1 METMKRIFIL
11 LGSLD
16 RRIIFL
22 IVGLSVLI
30 PLLKPEWVSLP
41 IRPRPESQIVF
52 NEINKL
58 NEGDKILLSF
68 DYGPST
74 KPEIHPMSIAIL
86 KHLFA
91 KNIQVY
97 GFALWPDGNFMSTE
111 AFSEVSHDYG
121 KEYGVDYVNLGY
133 KPGSEAVVKG
143 IAADIRALYTVD
155 LKGTSINDIPMMKD
169 VINVENFDFVFSLS
183 AGFPGSTE
191 WVQYACDPK
200 NIPLSTGVTSIQV
213 TDILPY
219 VENGQIRGIL
229 AGMPGAAEY
238 ESLVEVELKEMELSV
253 KPGKASGMMAAQSI
267 AHVVIVLFI
276 IFGNITYYITRKNKG
291 KDKI

>member
-1 METMKRIFIL
+1 MDIIKKIFIL

-30 PLLKPEWVSLP
+30 PLLKPEWVNLP
-41 IRPRPESQIVF
+41 IRPRPESQVVF

-58 NEGDKILLSF
+58 NEGDKVLLSF
-68 DYGPST
+68 EYGPST
-74 KPEIHPMSIAIL
+74 KPEIHPMSIAVL
-86 KHLFA
+86 KHLYA

-121 KEYGVDYVNLGY
+121 KKYGIDYVNLGY
-133 KPGSEAVVKG
+133 KPGAEAVVKG
-143 IAADIRALYTVD
+143 IASDIRAQYTVD
-155 LKGTSINDIPMMKD
+155 LKGTPIDDIPMMKD
-169 VINVENFDFVFSLS
+169 VVNIENFDFVFSLS

-238 ESLVEVELKEMELSV
+238 ESLVETELKKMELSV

-267 AHVVIVLFI
+267 AHVIIVLFI
-276 IFGNITYYITRKNKG
+276 IFGNITYYITRKKKGENKV
-291 KDKI
+291 

>member
-1 METMKRIFIL
+1 METIERIFIL

-30 PLLKPEWVSLP
+30 PLLKPEWINIP

-52 NEINKL
+52 DELNKL
-58 NEGDKILLSF
+58 NEGDKVLLSF
-68 DYGPST
+68 EYGPST

-86 KHLFA
+86 KHLYA

-111 AFSEVSHDYG
+111 VFSEVSDDFGKKYG
-121 KEYGVDYVNLGY
+121 IDYVNLGY
-133 KPGSEAVVKG
+133 KPGNEAVVKG

-155 LKGTSINDIPMMKD
+155 LKGTPISDIPMMND
-169 VINVENFDFVFSLS
+169 VINIEDFDFVFSLS
-183 AGFPGSTE
+183 AGYPGSKE
-191 WVQYACDPK
+191 WVQYATDPK
-200 NIPLSTGVTSIQV
+200 NIPMSTGGTSIQV
-213 TDILPY
+213 TDLLPY
-219 VENGQIRGIL
+219 VQNGQIRGIL

-238 ESLVEVELKEMELSV
+238 ESLVEAELQKMDITV
-253 KPGKASGMMAAQSI
+253 KPGKATGMMAAQSI

-276 IFGNITYYITRKNKG
+276 IFGNITYFITRNKNRKG
-291 KDKI
+291 

>member
-1 METMKRIFIL
+1 METMKKIFIL

-16 RRIIFL
+16 RRIIFI

-30 PLLKPEWVSLP
+30 PLLKPEWVDLP

-58 NEGDKILLSF
+58 NEGDKMLLSF
-68 DYGPST
+68 EYGPST

-121 KEYGVDYVNLGY
+121 KEYGIDYVNLGY
-133 KPGSEAVVKG
+133 KPGAEAVVKG

-155 LKGTSINDIPMMKD
+155 LKGTSINDIPMMQD
-169 VINVENFDFVFSLS
+169 VVNVENFDFVFSLS

-238 ESLVEVELKEMELSV
+238 ESLVEVELKEMELFV
-253 KPGKASGMMAAQSI
+253 KPGKASSMMAAQSI
-267 AHVVIVLFI
+267 AHVVMVLFI
-276 IFGNITYYITRKNKG
+276 IFGNITYYITRKNQG

>member
-1 METMKRIFIL
+1 MDIIKKIFIL

-30 PLLKPEWVSLP
+30 PLLKPEWVNLP
-41 IRPRPESQIVF
+41 IRPRPESQVVF

-58 NEGDKILLSF
+58 NEGDKVLLSF
-68 DYGPST
+68 EYGPST
-74 KPEIHPMSIAIL
+74 KPEIHPMSIAVL
-86 KHLFA
+86 KHLYA

-121 KEYGVDYVNLGY
+121 KKYGIDYVNLGY
-133 KPGSEAVVKG
+133 KPGAEAVVKG
-143 IAADIRALYTVD
+143 IASDIRAQYTVD
-155 LKGTSINDIPMMKD
+155 LKGTPIDDIPMMKD
-169 VINVENFDFVFSLS
+169 VVNIENFDFVFSLS

-238 ESLVEVELKEMELSV
+238 ESLVETELKEMGLSV
-253 KPGKASGMMAAQSI
+253 KPGKASSMMAAQSI
-267 AHVVIVLFI
+267 AHVIIVLFI

-291 KDKI
+291 EDKI

>member
-121 KEYGVDYVNLGY
+121 KEYGIDYVNLGY
-133 KPGSEAVVKG
+133 KPGAEAVVKG

-155 LKGTSINDIPMMKD
+155 LKGTSIDDIPMMKD
-169 VINVENFDFVFSLS
+169 VVNVENFDFVFSLS

-238 ESLVEVELKEMELSV
+238 ESLVEVELKEMELSI
-253 KPGKASGMMAAQSI
+253 KPGKASSMMAAQSI
-267 AHVVIVLFI
+267 AHVIIVLFI

-291 KDKI
+291 EGRI

>member
-1 METMKRIFIL
+1 MKHIKKIFIL

-30 PLLKPEWVSLP
+30 PLLKPDWVSLP
-41 IRPRPESQIVF
+41 IRPTPESQRVF
-52 NEINKL
+52 DEINKL
-58 NEGDKILLSF
+58 KQGDKVLLSF
-68 DYGPST
+68 EYSPST
-74 KPEIHPMSIAIL
+74 KPEIHPMAIALL
-86 KHLFA
+86 KHMYA
-91 KNIQVY
+91 KNIKVY

-111 AFSEVSHDYG
+111 AFSEVSDDYE
-121 KEYGVDYVNLGY
+121 KVYGLDYVNLGY

-143 IAADIRALYTVD
+143 IASDIRTLYTID
-155 LKGTSINDIPMMKD
+155 LHGTPINDIPMMEN
-169 VINVENFDFVFSLS
+169 VINIKDFDFVFSLS
-183 AGFPGSTE
+183 AGFPGSKE
-191 WVQYACDPK
+191 WVQYATDPEQ
-200 NIPLSTGVTSIQV
+200 IPISTGCTSIQV

-219 VENGQIRGIL
+219 VENEQIRGIL

-238 ESLVEVELKEMELSV
+238 ESLVETELKKMNISA
-253 KPGKASGMMAAQSI
+253 KPGTASGMMAAQSI

-276 IFGNITYYITRKNKG
+276 IFGNITYFITQKKKG

>member
-1 METMKRIFIL
+1 MEAIKRIFIV

-16 RRIIFL
+16 RRIIFF

-30 PLLKPEWVSLP
+30 PLLKPEWVNLP
-41 IRPRPESQIVF
+41 IRPRPESQVVF

-58 NEGDKILLSF
+58 NEGDKVILSF
-68 DYGPST
+68 EYGPST

-86 KHLFA
+86 KHLYA

-97 GFALWPDGNFMSTE
+97 GFALWPDGNFMATE
-111 AFSEVSHDYG
+111 AFSEVSNDYQ
-121 KEYGVDYVNLGY
+121 KKYGIDYVNLGY
-133 KPGSEAVVKG
+133 KPGAEAVVKG
-143 IAADIRALYTVD
+143 IAADIRTLYTVD
-155 LKGTSINDIPMMKD
+155 LKGTPIDDLPMMQG
-169 VINVENFDFVFSLS
+169 VVNVEDFDFVFSLS
-183 AGFPGSTE
+183 AGYPGATE

-200 NIPLSTGVTSIQV
+200 KIPLSTGCTSIQV

-238 ESLVEVELKEMELSV
+238 ESLVEVELKKMGITG

-267 AHVVIVLFI
+267 AHVIIVLFI
-276 IFGNITYYITRKNKG
+276 IFGNITYFITRKTKRKG
-291 KDKI
+291 

>member
-1 METMKRIFIL
+1 METIKRMFIL

-16 RRIIFL
+16 RRIIFI

-30 PLLKPEWVSLP
+30 PLLKPDWVKLP

-52 NEINKL
+52 DEINKL

-68 DYGPST
+68 EYGPST

-86 KHLFA
+86 KHLYV

-111 AFSEVSHDYG
+111 AFSEVSDDYG
-121 KEYGVDYVNLGY
+121 KKYGIDYVNMGY
-133 KPGSEAVVKG
+133 KPGAEAVVKG

-155 LKGTSINDIPMMKD
+155 LNGTLIDEIPMMKD
-169 VINVENFDFVFSLS
+169 VINIEDFDFVFSLS

-191 WVQYACDPK
+191 WVQFACDPK

-238 ESLVEVELKEMELSV
+238 ESLVEAELRKMDIVGE
-253 KPGKASGMMAAQSI
+253 PGKASGMMAAQSI

-276 IFGNITYYITRKNKG
+276 IFGNITYYITRNKNG
-291 KDKI
+291 KAKI

>member
-1 METMKRIFIL
+1 MEKVKKIFIL

-30 PLLKPEWVSLP
+30 PLLKPEWVNLP

-68 DYGPST
+68 EYGPST

-91 KNIQVY
+91 NNIQVY

-121 KEYGVDYVNLGY
+121 KKYGIDYVNLGY
-133 KPGSEAVVKG
+133 KPGAEAVVKG

-155 LKGTSINDIPMMKD
+155 LKGTPIDDIPMMKD
-169 VINVENFDFVFSLS
+169 VVNVENFDFVFSLS

-238 ESLVEVELKEMELSV
+238 ESLVEAELKEMELSV
-253 KPGKASGMMAAQSI
+253 KPGKASSMMAAQSI
-267 AHVVIVLFI
+267 AHVIIVLFI
-276 IFGNITYYITRKNKG
+276 IFGNITYYITRKNEG

>member
-1 METMKRIFIL
+1 MEKVKKIFIL

-30 PLLKPEWVSLP
+30 PLLKPDWVNLP
-41 IRPRPESQIVF
+41 IRPRPESQTVF
-52 NEINKL
+52 SEINKL

-68 DYGPST
+68 EYGPST

-121 KEYGVDYVNLGY
+121 KKYGIDYVNLGY
-133 KPGSEAVVKG
+133 KPGGEAVVKG
-143 IAADIRALYTVD
+143 IAADIRAGYTVD
-155 LKGTSINDIPMMKD
+155 LKGTPIDDIPMMKD
-169 VINVENFDFVFSLS
+169 VVNVENFDFVFSLS
-183 AGFPGSTE
+183 AGYPGSTE

-253 KPGKASGMMAAQSI
+253 KPGKASSMMAAQSI
-267 AHVVIVLFI
+267 AHVIIVLFI

-291 KDKI
+291 EDKI

>member
-1 METMKRIFIL
+1 
-11 LGSLD
+11 
-16 RRIIFL
+16 
-22 IVGLSVLI
+22 
-30 PLLKPEWVSLP
+30 
-41 IRPRPESQIVF
+41 
-52 NEINKL
+52 
-58 NEGDKILLSF
+58 
-68 DYGPST
+68 
-74 KPEIHPMSIAIL
+74 
-86 KHLFA
+86 
-91 KNIQVY
+91 
-97 GFALWPDGNFMSTE
+97 
-111 AFSEVSHDYG
+111 
-121 KEYGVDYVNLGY
+121 
-133 KPGSEAVVKG
+133 
-143 IAADIRALYTVD
+143 
-155 LKGTSINDIPMMKD
+155 MMKD
-169 VINVENFDFVFSLS
+169 VVNVENFDFVFSLS